1 MDLLRKFD
9 GNLTDLQRK
18 LMCTSLIML
27 DADME
32 VGSEGKMV
40 VSSYYVLY
48 LNRHNYDKWF
58 GKFYIQRKKK
68 KGVNHFVKL
77 HAGVSPTIVP

>member
-1 MDLLRKFD
+1 MDLP
-9 GNLTDLQRK
+9 RK

-32 VGSEGKMV
+32 VGSEDKLV

-48 LNRHNYDKWF
+48 VNRHNDDKCP
-58 GKFYIQRKKK
+58 GEVGI
-68 KGVNHFVKL
+68 
-77 HAGVSPTIVP
+77 